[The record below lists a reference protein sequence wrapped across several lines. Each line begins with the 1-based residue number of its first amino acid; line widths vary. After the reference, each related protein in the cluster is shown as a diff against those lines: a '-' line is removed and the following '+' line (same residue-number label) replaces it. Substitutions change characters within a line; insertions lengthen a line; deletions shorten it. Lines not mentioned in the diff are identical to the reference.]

1 MNLVVV
7 VFNQFTNEWHQ
18 RRAKSS
24 VWRPRVAPEKELTL
38 LLRKSCRFLPKERT
52 STYIRQKPPNHPILI
67 EDESPKATEID
78 ELPIRAEFLPAQNAS
93 KQIPAQP
100 PPPLA
105 KDPLASPSP
114 ATKESAAFET
124 RHRQKRPQHAFT
136 VSKMCR
142 HSVLLRGVPPC
153 ATSWCT
159 VR

>member
-1 MNLVVV
+1 MNLVMTTIY
-7 VFNQFTNEWHQ
+7 QSTNGRH
-18 RRAKSS
+18 RKRAKSS
-24 VWRPRVAPEKELTL
+24 VWRLRAAPEKELTL

-78 ELPIRAEFLPAQNAS
+78 ELPIRTEVPPVQNAS

-100 PPPLA
+100 PPPPA
-105 KDPLASPSP
+105 KDPKDPLASPSP

-153 ATSWCT
+153 ATS
-159 VR
+159 